1 MKINFKLEKS
11 IKKVFFLFILLLFF
25 LFQINS
31 QNVKAL
37 PMDKNQTDFVTEEL
51 RLKVPTD
58 LKEVWLEAEKN
69 VWDQW
74 LSRQDGF
81 LGREIFWNKEKEE
94 ALVLINWK
102 NKELWKSISIQEV
115 NKIQEKFEDNVK
127 NSLNMNENPFKLIYE
142 GELYKQR

>member
-51 RLKVPTD
+51 RLKVPAE

-81 LGREIFWNKEKEE
+81 LGREIFWNKEKKR
-94 ALVLINWK
+94 L
-102 NKELWKSISIQEV
+102 
-115 NKIQEKFEDNVK
+115 
-127 NSLNMNENPFKLIYE
+127 
-142 GELYKQR
+142 